1 MARLSM
7 RRWGRLSAFHLRPER
22 MRHCPC
28 RAPCHR
34 RCGEKTISTR
44 RRSEGVWHMRALAR
58 LTITIG
64 FGMLT
69 LAALLADEYRTVRP
83 PQVHLSVREWN
94 TPYTL
99 DIPAD
104 LSNHRGSQGFVY
116 APTDGQ
122 NQNTACPRRFF
133 NRHTNSCRQP
143 RQSGALAFPSDPPS
157 RRLALPQS
165 RVYRTP

>member
-1 MARLSM
+1 
-7 RRWGRLSAFHLRPER
+7 
-22 MRHCPC
+22 
-28 RAPCHR
+28 
-34 RCGEKTISTR
+34 
-44 RRSEGVWHMRALAR
+44 MRALAR

-122 NQNTACPRRFF
+122 NQNTACPRRYF

-143 RQSGALAFPSDPPS
+143 RQPGALVFPSDPSS
-157 RRLALPQS
+157 RGLALPQS